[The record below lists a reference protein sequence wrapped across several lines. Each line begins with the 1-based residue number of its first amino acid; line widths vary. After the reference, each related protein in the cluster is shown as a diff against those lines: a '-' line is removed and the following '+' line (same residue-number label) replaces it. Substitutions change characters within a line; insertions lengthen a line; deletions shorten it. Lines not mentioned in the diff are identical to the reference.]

1 MRTPPSIAFNCRVSR
16 TLVAATIAVSLLA
29 IFAVS
34 VSGSPQWLRS
44 TLAVLVVA
52 FGSAA
57 LIRMFRRRIRSLLWR
72 GDGGVEIRL
81 RGSALEDE
89 REVQGSVHSARVMG
103 PLIVLA
109 LRWPPR
115 EHASLWL
122 LPDNLDPDTRRRLR
136 MRLNT
141 GAGGFESGNAD
152 SG

>member
-1 MRTPPSIAFNCRVSR
+1 MRTPPAIAFHYRVSR

-29 IFAVS
+29 ICAVS
-34 VSGSPQWLRS
+34 ISGSPQWLRS

-52 FGSAA
+52 FGSAT
-57 LIRMFRRRIRSLLWR
+57 LVRMFRRRIRSLLWR

-81 RGSALEDE
+81 RGRALDDE
-89 REVQGSVHSARVMG
+89 REVQGGVHSARVMG

-115 EHASLWL
+115 EYASLWL